1 MRSFLAVCL
10 LLAATSLA
18 AQSPDA
24 ASTSASNTETI
35 PVVVAIDTSRSL
47 TTTQLAEV
55 VDRLRLALADLDADT
70 PTGLL
75 SFDDQPRWVL
85 EPEATPEAVQR
96 ALQEL
101 TPRGD
106 FTLLND
112 ALFVAARSLDGG
124 GIILL
129 ATDGRD
135 ENSATTVEDIAR
147 RCEAQGIRILP
158 LGSGRSVERR
168 FLRRLALL
176 TGGDYIGDVITTD
189 ASIIAAAVHKAT
201 GDLAQSVDVKGAS
214 LSTTD
219 RAVRPSGAIG
229 IGTTE
234 TESSANPSQSPSSS
248 STTGSREGISPWYTS
263 PLWAAGVVLLLAL
276 LAFLLGRR
284 LGSKSSEEEEIFDVP
299 DLIPEGNGHMTSV
312 DSEIEE
318 RLATFPI
325 ASMDEAPEV
334 TVDTAVFYGSS
345 LEDRLEKTR
354 VLTDRGVLISRRAD
368 DSPRLYLLSFHKAF
382 AVGRSR
388 EDNTLAIPDPALSSI
403 HFRVV
408 PDGHDYY
415 LLDLNS
421 TNGSYL
427 NGHNVHSSKLNSG
440 DVIRAGQVE
449 FEFQSQT
456 DALG

>member
-1 MRSFLAVCL
+1 MRSFLAACL
-10 LLAATSLA
+10 LFAATPTT
-18 AQSPDA
+18 AQSPPTTPATADA
-24 ASTSASNTETI
+24 V
-35 PVVVAIDTSRSL
+35 PVVVAVDTSRSL
-47 TTTQLAEV
+47 SPDQLSEV
-55 VDRLRLALADLDADT
+55 VDRLRLALADLDAAT

-75 SFDDQPRWVL
+75 SFDDEPHWVL
-85 EPEATPEAVQR
+85 EPEATPQAVQD
-96 ALQEL
+96 ALRQL
-101 TPRGD
+101 TPQGD

-112 ALFVAARSLDGG
+112 ALFVAARSLEDG

-147 RCEAQGIRILP
+147 RCEAQGIRILS
-158 LGSGRSVERR
+158 LGSGRSIERR

-176 TGGDYIGDVITTD
+176 TGGDYVGDVVTTD
-189 ASIIAAAVHKAT
+189 ASLVAAAVHQARTDLTAAKADDMAAAPAASRPT
-201 GDLAQSVDVKGAS
+201 AQPPTVTAPEGTSATPVAGAAGGP
-214 LSTTD
+214 TD
-219 RAVRPSGAIG
+219 AS
-229 IGTTE
+229 
-234 TESSANPSQSPSSS
+234 
-248 STTGSREGISPWYTS
+248 SPWYTS
-263 PLWAAGVVLLLAL
+263 PWWVAAVVLLLAL

-284 LGSKSSEEEEIFDVP
+284 FGTSKERADDEIFDIP
-299 DLIPEGNGHMTSV
+299 DLLPGPDARTTSIDPEV
-312 DSEIEE
+312 EA
-318 RLATFPI
+318 RLNVFPI
-325 ASMDEAPEV
+325 ASRDEAPEV

-368 DSPRLYLLSFHKAF
+368 DSPRLYLLGYHKAF

-388 EDNTLAIPDPALSSI
+388 DDNTLAIPDPALSAT

-408 PDGHDYY
+408 PDGQDYY

-427 NGHNVHSSKLNSG
+427 NGQPIHSSKLASG